1 MAHALALAAQ
11 PIRHISAEWLRVAVV
26 SGCAMALILAERAL
40 PVFGASG
47 LRRLLH
53 LLPSC

>member
-1 MAHALALAAQ
+1 LRRIPWCMAHALALAAQ

-40 PVFGASG
+40 PVF
-47 LRRLLH
+47 
-53 LLPSC
+53 